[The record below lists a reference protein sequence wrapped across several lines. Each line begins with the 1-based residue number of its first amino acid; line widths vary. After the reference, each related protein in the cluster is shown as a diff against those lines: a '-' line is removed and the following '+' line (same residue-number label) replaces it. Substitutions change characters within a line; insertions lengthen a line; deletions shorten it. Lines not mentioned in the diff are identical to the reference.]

1 MNGANQND
9 RYKPKVG
16 DGDHLVDH
24 EVVPFQVSLEEHHV
38 LSSIPYVD
46 ELGDNVGLVPAILE

>member
-1 MNGANQND
+1 MKDANWND

-16 DGDHLVDH
+16 VGDHLMDH
-24 EVVPFQVSLEEHHV
+24 EVLPFEVSLEEHHV
-38 LSSIPYVD
+38 LFSIAYVD